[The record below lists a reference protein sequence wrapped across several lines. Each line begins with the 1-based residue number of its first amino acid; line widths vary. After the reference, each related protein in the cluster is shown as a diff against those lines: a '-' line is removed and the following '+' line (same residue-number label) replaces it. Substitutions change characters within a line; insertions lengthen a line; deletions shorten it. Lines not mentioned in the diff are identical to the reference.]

1 MSLYKWMVGIVLT
14 ILMITVLAA
23 STILFAARDFQY
35 GLREVVPNGLVE
47 VNRVLEIEGE
57 IASLEARANAPRGE
71 QLALEQQVAGFDER
85 LTQADEG
92 INQARG
98 EIAAALAGVEANA
111 GIQTAPGE
119 INGGTLQARASALSA
134 RTGLAAADQQTLATV
149 SGRIT
154 QLIEQEG
161 ARDLAY
167 VERGT
172 VATQAE
178 NLARRVNE
186 ERSGIYALQASVAPS
201 EAAYQRVRGEVLAL
215 KNLSPWGISAYLA
228 QGHPAL
234 LSTILVLLMGALGA
248 LLYLFPAYLNRPQ
261 PVKLEEVFVRVIFG
275 MCAALAFYVL
285 ANATVAGFSMG
296 ASVELASTAATLNP
310 FTVSLIGIVAGVLA
324 EDIAAWVRDRG
335 RGVFTSG
342 SGGYSASPPPPPAQS
357 YDDTSSGSG
366 GGGGGLVNNE
376 ALR

>member
-1 MSLYKWMVGIVLT
+1 MSIYKWAVGILLT
-14 ILMITVLAA
+14 VLMIGVLAA
-23 STILFAARDFQY
+23 STILFSARDFQY

-47 VNRVLEIEGE
+47 IDRVLAIEGQITE
-57 IASLEARANAPRGE
+57 LNGRVSAPRGE
-71 QLALEQQVAGFDER
+71 QMALAEQVRAFDTR
-85 LTQADEG
+85 LTEADDA
-92 INQARG
+92 INQQRG
-98 EIAAALAGVEANA
+98 ELAAAIAGVEANA
-111 GIQTAPGE
+111 SVQTAPGE
-119 INGGTLQARASALSA
+119 VNAATLQARAAALSA
-134 RTGLAAADQQTLATV
+134 RTGLSAADQQTLASI
-149 SGRIT
+149 SGRLT
-154 QLIEQEG
+154 QLAEQES
-161 ARDLAY
+161 ARDLLY
-167 VERGT
+167 VERDG
-172 VATQAE
+172 AAQRAE
-178 NLARRVNE
+178 NLARQVNE
-186 ERSGIYALQASVAPS
+186 QRSDVFALQATVAPD
-201 EAAYQRVRGEVLAL
+201 EATYDRVRGEVLAL

-285 ANATVAGFSMG
+285 ANATVAGFALG
-296 ASVELASTAATLNP
+296 QGVEQASTASSLNP

-342 SGGYSASPPPPPAQS
+342 SGAYSAPPPPPPAAQS
-357 YDDTSSGSG
+357 ASYNDDA